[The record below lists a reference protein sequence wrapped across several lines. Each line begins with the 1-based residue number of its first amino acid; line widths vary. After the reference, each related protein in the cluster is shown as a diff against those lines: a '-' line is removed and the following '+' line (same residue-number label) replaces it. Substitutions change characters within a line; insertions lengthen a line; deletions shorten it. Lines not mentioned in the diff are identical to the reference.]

1 MEIRKYIGCLVT
13 VVFATNPV
21 MAIADDLTMMIEKD
35 LAALGYETGP
45 VDGEE
50 TLETVIAI
58 SKFQAENNMEVT
70 GSVTPQ
76 LAGILSAKVANPEM
90 QPAPEV
96 TPAAAPAPQPAAD
109 PAALQAAQQACL
121 QEKIAAAQAKQKK
134 KRGLGSLM
142 RAVTR
147 TAGQMGNYDLYETT
161 SDVYSASATAA
172 DLASAAEDLGLTE
185 DEVAACQNPM

>member
-1 MEIRKYIGCLVT
+1 MKKTIT
-13 VVFATNPV
+13 VACMALLFLFDISTS
-21 MAIADDLTMMIEKD
+21 AIADDLTMMIEKD

-50 TLETVIAI
+50 TFETVIAI

-76 LAGILSAKVANPEM
+76 LAGILSARVSNPNS
-90 QPAPEV
+90 QPAP
-96 TPAAAPAPQPAAD
+96 TAAPQPAAD

-121 QEKIAAAQAKQKK
+121 QEKMAAAQASQKK

-142 RAVTR
+142 SAVTR
-147 TAGQMGNYDLYETT
+147 TAGQAGNYDLYRTT
-161 SDVYSASATAA
+161 NNVYNAGATAA

-185 DEVAACQNPM
+185 DDIQACQNPM

>member
-1 MEIRKYIGCLVT
+1 MEIRKYIACLVT
-13 VVFATNPV
+13 VVFATIPV

-76 LAGILSAKVANPEM
+76 LAGILSAAV
-90 QPAPEV
+90 
-96 TPAAAPAPQPAAD
+96 D
-109 PAALQAAQQACL
+109 AL
-121 QEKIAAAQAKQKK
+121 
-134 KRGLGSLM
+134 
-142 RAVTR
+142 
-147 TAGQMGNYDLYETT
+147 
-161 SDVYSASATAA
+161 
-172 DLASAAEDLGLTE
+172 
-185 DEVAACQNPM
+185 